1 MKKTHKL
8 IGFLSTA
15 AIMGGMV
22 SPLLLDAAEFT
33 AFVENTAA
41 QKQIQDL
48 SMYQLILSKESLP
61 DYGSTSVGSTGW
73 YDYANTMSIRNGF
86 SGAIWYMQ
94 TENTAGNT
102 EWALIDAPNY
112 SGTDA
117 NSIYKLGIARSGNAN
132 DVVNMAVTGTNF
144 YTSYDTALM
153 PIFNGVTAD
162 ADGVKAIQ
170 NSTLLIESWPFNF
183 GSGTKGSVLDQD
195 GNTVTLN
202 GGSGSDYDWNDTP
215 QTGGD
220 HGSFQL
226 HIYDAAN
233 STGQTVI
240 GMGRMYRQNETFCV
254 GIGNSNS
261 GNSKDWTMANPTS
274 VSGSRVF
281 QALVKPNYIAT
292 DRIFNAASTGSNW
305 TSADAWL
312 GADGNTASTPT
323 TDNDVFIN
331 YGNLVISST
340 VSANMM
346 DISSLGSVTVTEN
359 GNLSVPGVK
368 YKDGTETNP
377 RISGNFTS
385 SGTVFIQDHIQVY
398 DNASVNF
405 LGGTFS
411 TNGELRLAH
420 DAANTVTANF
430 ENTNVTKANISVGHY
445 GTASM
450 TASNSAFNGTLY
462 VGNAGSGTLD
472 FHNSTLNGNVAIA
485 NNDNSIGTMTVTGAD
500 TMITSSNFNVGYK
513 GNGTLNFYD
522 GTIKTTDY
530 FCIGNN
536 QSYAEGTVNQ
546 YGGLIESVWVPLGHY
561 GKGTWNMYGGKLLA
575 TNTGAMD
582 SANST
587 NHGLQIGDRATS
599 NITFN
604 LYDGTVE
611 SKGQMHVGRVGKGVL
626 NQSGGQVVTGS
637 NLIFGHIA
645 GGDGTWNMTGG
656 TANIGALL
664 TIGYRG
670 TGTATISGDAQV
682 ATKDVIYVGYDN
694 TGSLTISDNA
704 SITSNGKSVVIAENN
719 TGTLTMTGGKLSNH
733 QDLIIAQRN
742 GSKGYAYISGDAQIQ
757 TNSYIYVGT
766 FSGSEGLMDISGNAD
781 IKVNGQ
787 FRIGHQAGSVG
798 TVNIGGNAKVTVGNT
813 FYVSKDSTG
822 TLNQTGGSITARTLA
837 VGDNGTGTYNIYGGS
852 VSTQEWL
859 LAGFNNGTGVI
870 NQYGGNVNAN
880 WLTLGWEVAASNG
893 TYNMYG
899 GTLTANGVGN
909 PAIIARSGVGTF
921 NLYDG
926 DVTLKT
932 ATSTNQGDANK
943 DKFVGYSLKIG
954 AYDGAVAQMNIH
966 AADISAGGKVSMN
979 AKSELNFETSV
990 KGLGTLTV
998 EGAFEQN
1005 GGKVSVAHNDAIS
1018 FTDDYSLENGKDIMT
1033 VGGKT
1038 AVTVTNDSANI
1049 LETAYDTATG
1059 KLNVQFK
1066 DDANRGSIG
1075 GNSELSFAPTMAGW
1089 VELEDFN
1096 TSNPFILELLL
1107 DTNGMEIDAF
1117 VDILN
1122 AELNPSEEELWVVAE
1137 ASGLNS
1143 VKMEFAPNE
1152 LVGMDVLSWDFSSTD
1167 LYGANG
1173 VAVIGLDGNEVP
1185 EPTTWVLLALGCGL
1199 LAWTRN
1205 RKKA

>member
-22 SPLLLDAAEFT
+22 SPLLLDAAEFASFT
-33 AFVENTAA
+33 ENTAA
-41 QKQIQDL
+41 QKQIQNL
-48 SMYQLILSKESLP
+48 SMYQLILSKESIP
-61 DYGSTSVGSTGW
+61 DYGSTSVGQTGW
-73 YDYANTMSIRNGF
+73 YDYANSTALRNGF

-94 TENTAGNT
+94 TKNTAGNT

-117 NSIYKLGIARSGNAN
+117 NSIYKVGIARSGNAN

-153 PIFNGVTAD
+153 PLFNGVTAD
-162 ADGVKAIQ
+162 ADGVKSIK
-170 NSTLLIESWPFNF
+170 NSTLLIESWPYNF
-183 GSGTKGSVLDQD
+183 GAGTKGSVLDQD
-195 GNTVTLN
+195 GNTITLN
-202 GGSGSDYDWNDTP
+202 GASGGDYDWNDTP
-215 QTGGD
+215 QTSGD

-226 HIYDAAN
+226 HIYDSAN

-240 GMGRMYRQNETFCV
+240 GMGRLYRTNQTFCV
-254 GIGNSNS
+254 GIGNSNE
-261 GNSKDWTMANPTS
+261 GTSKDWTMATPTS

-292 DRIFNAASTGSNW
+292 DRIFNAASAGSDW

-312 GADGNTASTPT
+312 GADGNTASAPT
-323 TDNDVFIN
+323 TDNDVFVN

-346 DISSLGSVTVTEN
+346 DISSLGSLTVTEN
-359 GNLSVPGVK
+359 GNLSVPGTT
-368 YKDGTETNP
+368 YKNGTETNP

-385 SGTVFIQDHIQVY
+385 YGTVFIQDYIQVY

-450 TASNSAFNGTLY
+450 TASNSAFNGTLQ
-462 VGNAGSGTLD
+462 VGNAGNGTLL
-472 FHNSTLNGNVAIA
+472 FHNSTQNGTVRIA
-485 NNDNSIGTMTVTGAD
+485 SNDNSVGTMTITGAD
-500 TMITSSNFNVGYK
+500 SMITCGDFNVGFK
-513 GNGTLNFYD
+513 GNGTLNMYD
-522 GTIKTTDY
+522 GTIKTTNY

-546 YGGLIESVWVPLGHY
+546 YGGLIESVWVPLGHN

-582 SANST
+582 AVNST
-587 NHGLQIGDRATS
+587 DHGLQIGDRATS
-599 NITFN
+599 NVTFN

-626 NQSGGQVVTGS
+626 NQSGGQVVTGN

-645 GGDGTWNMTGG
+645 GGDGTWNMSGG

-670 TGTATISGDAQV
+670 TGTAALSGDAQV
-682 ATKDVIYVGYDN
+682 SVKNDTYVGYDN
-694 TGSLTISDNA
+694 TGTLSL
-704 SITSNGKSVVIAENN
+704 
-719 TGTLTMTGGKLSNH
+719 
-733 QDLIIAQRN
+733 
-742 GSKGYAYISGDAQIQ
+742 
-757 TNSYIYVGT
+757 
-766 FSGSEGLMDISGNAD
+766 SGNAALTLASG
-781 IKVNGQ
+781 KT
-787 FRIGHQAGSVG
+787 F
-798 TVNIGGNAKVTVGNT
+798 TVGQN
-813 FYVSKDSTG
+813 STG
-822 TLNQTGGSITARTLA
+822 TLNISDNAQLTGANRLNLGLNANSVGTMTMTGGNVHLNYLA
-837 VGDNGTGTYNIYGGS
+837 VGDKGSGTLNLYDGTIKTNSWFLI
-852 VSTQEWL
+852 
-859 LAGFNNGTGVI
+859 GFNNQADGAAPNVV
-870 NQYGGNVNAN
+870 NQYGGTLDVGWFTMAWDGSAAQNAQN
-880 WLTLGWEVAASNG
+880 

-899 GTLTANGVGN
+899 GTLIAHGNGN
-909 PAIIARSGVGTF
+909 PMVLAKNGKAVF

-926 DVTLKT
+926 QVT
-932 ATSTNQGDANK
+932 AEVGQNSNQGNNAGQFN
-943 DKFVGYSLKIG
+943 GYGLKIG
-954 AYDGAVAQMNIH
+954 AYSGAAAELNIH
-966 AADISAGGKVSMN
+966 AGDMDVKGKASLNADSA
-979 AKSELNFETSV
+979 LNFETSV
-990 KGLGTLTV
+990 KGLGTLSI
-998 EGAFEQN
+998 EGDFEQN

-1018 FTDDYSLENGKDIMT
+1018 FTDGYALENGKDIMT
-1033 VGGKT
+1033 VGGKS
-1038 AVTVTNDSANI
+1038 AVNVTNESTNI

-1066 DDANRGSIG
+1066 DDAKVGTLG
-1075 GNSELSFAPTMAGW
+1075 GNSELSFAPTTAGW

-1096 TSNPFILELLL
+1096 TSNPFVLELLL
-1107 DTNGMEIDAF
+1107 DTHGMEIDAF

-1122 AELNPSEEELWVVAE
+1122 SELNPSEEELWVTAS
-1137 ASGLNS
+1137 ASGDSAVEMTFMPL
-1143 VKMEFAPNE
+1143 E
-1152 LVGMDVLSWDFSSTD
+1152 LVGMDILSWDFSNTA

-1173 VAVIGLDGNEVP
+1173 VAVIGLGGSEVP
-1185 EPTTWVLLALGCGL
+1185 EPSAWVLLALGCGL
-1199 LAWTRN
+1199 LGWTRN